1 MSLHRFH
8 FYRSKSYFF
17 IPILLISLF
26 FYACDSQRIFE
37 GYQDLPKR
45 KWSDKEVVSF
55 EFSVPE
61 AQTPYHLYYN
71 IRNTLSYPYYN
82 LYIVYELKDSTG
94 KVIAEKMI
102 ENNLMHP
109 KTGEPFGKG
118 IGDLFDHRF
127 PLLTNYRFP
136 YSGKYT
142 LHLRQYMRMKELPEI
157 VAVGC
162 RVERAIE
169 K

>member
-1 MSLHRFH
+1 MFLYRFH
-8 FYRSKSYFF
+8 FYRLKSYFF
-17 IPILLISLF
+17 VLFPMISF
-26 FYACDSQRIFE
+26 AFYACDSQRVFE
-37 GYQDLPKR
+37 SYRDLRER
-45 KWSDKEVVSF
+45 KWADSQAISF
-55 EFSVPE
+55 EFTIPE

-82 LYIVYELKDSTG
+82 LYVVYELKDSTG
-94 KVIAEKMI
+94 KIISEKMI

-109 KTGEPFGKG
+109 KTGEPYGKG

-136 YSGKYT
+136 KSGKYT
-142 LHLRQYMRMKELPEI
+142 LYLRQYMRMKELPEI

-162 RVERAIE
+162 RIESAVEN
-169 K
+169 